1 MTDLGN
7 CRICE
12 KQMKQGFFANID
24 DEPFWDDS
32 TVCRNCGDKERRR
45 LKREAESDP
54 EKMEQQRLLQEEHER
69 REELRKNAV
78 ALAKNILVSTTDQI
92 YGREITAN
100 LGIARGGTVRAKN
113 AISDIGAGIKNVVGG
128 ELKAYTQLM
137 ADARE
142 QAIQRMQIDAVMMEA
157 DAVVGVNFS
166 TSMIDVGAA
175 EISAFGTA
183 VKLSEPAT
191 DD

>member
-1 MTDLGN
+1 MADLGN
-7 CRICE
+7 CRICD
-12 KQMKQGFFANID
+12 KQMKKGFWANIY
-24 DEPFWDDS
+24 DEPYWDDS
-32 TVCRNCGDKERRR
+32 TICRECGDKERPGS
-45 LKREAESDP
+45 LKEKEASP
-54 EKMEQQRLLQEEHER
+54 EYIEQQRLLREENER
-69 REELRKNAV
+69 LAELRKNAV
-78 ALAKNILVSTTDQI
+78 VLAKNILVSTTDQI

-128 ELKAYTQLM
+128 EMKAYTQLM

-142 QAIQRMQIDAVMMEA
+142 QALQRMQIDAVMMEA

-175 EISAFGTA
+175 EITAFGTA
-183 VKLSEPAT
+183 VALAEV
-191 DD
+191 DIDV

>member
-1 MTDLGN
+1 MSDLGS
-7 CRICE
+7 CRICS
-12 KQMKQGFFANID
+12 KQMKEGFWSNIHDTPCQD
-24 DEPFWDDS
+24 DP
-32 TVCRNCGDKERRR
+32 TICRLCGDTKGLRPPKEED
-45 LKREAESDP
+45 KNP
-54 EKMEQQRLLQEEHER
+54 EFIEQQQR
-69 REELRKNAV
+69 REELEKNAV
-78 ALAKNILVSTTDQI
+78 ALAQNIMISTTDQI
-92 YGREITAN
+92 CGREITVN

-128 ELKAYTQLM
+128 ELKGYTQLM

-142 QAIQRMQIDAVMMEA
+142 QALERMRIDAVMMEA

-183 VKLSEPAT
+183 VKLKETVP
-191 DD
+191 DE

>member
-12 KQMKQGFFANID
+12 KQMMQGIFADID

-32 TVCRNCGDKERRR
+32 TVYRNCGDKERRR

-54 EKMEQQRLLQEEHER
+54 EKMEQLRLLQEEQAR
-69 REELRKNAV
+69 REELRKEAV
-78 ALAKNILVSTTDQI
+78 VLAKNILVSTTDQI

-142 QAIQRMQIDAVMMEA
+142 QALQRMQIDAVMMEA

-183 VKLSEPAT
+183 VKLNEPAT

>member
-1 MTDLGN
+1 MSELGN
-7 CRICE
+7 CRVCDKE
-12 KQMKQGFFANID
+12 MKKGFFASIY
-24 DEPFWDDS
+24 DEPSLNDS
-32 TVCRNCGDKERRR
+32 TVCWLCADKESRR
-45 LKREAESDP
+45 LRRLAENP
-54 EKMEQQRLLQEEHER
+54 ELSEQER
-69 REELRKNAV
+69 RLEDRRDNAV
-78 ALAKNILVSTTDQI
+78 ALAKNILISTTDQI
-92 YGREITAN
+92 YGREITEN

-142 QAIQRMQIDAVMMEA
+142 QALQRMQIDAVMMEA

-183 VKLSEPAT
+183 VKLSELPS
-191 DD
+191 DE